1 MEPRQTRSKTVTV
14 MHVVRAIKLFIFSI
28 TDRAWLVFA
37 GVVAPFVGVGDA
49 VGVELVAVA
58 LLELTI
64 TECGSALGTAALD
77 DSEVG
82 CGDGGDGDGGDGDGW
97 RMVCDGATTVED
109 VLEDDGEVAVIFVIE
124 NAGLVLP
131 ELPKT
136 WWNSELVIIFKG
148 AKSLVKQNLRTMI

>member
-1 MEPRQTRSKTVTV
+1 VE
-14 MHVVRAIKLFIFSI
+14 
-28 TDRAWLVFA
+28 
-37 GVVAPFVGVGDA
+37 VGDA
-49 VGVELVAVA
+49 VGVELVGVA

-64 TECGSALGTAALD
+64 SECGSALGTAALD
-77 DSEVG
+77 DSEAG
-82 CGDGGDGDGGDGDGW
+82 GGDGGDGDGGLGDGDGW

-136 WWNSELVIIFKG
+136 
-148 AKSLVKQNLRTMI
+148 